1 MELTATISMA
11 VAPVVSFVVVWLLRR
26 RQKPLNL
33 PPGPRGWP
41 VFGSINLL
49 AGPLPP
55 HRALAALAAG
65 HGLLMHLRLGSFH
78 AVVAS
83 SAETARLVL
92 KTDDLAFAD
101 RPPSAMGATMSY
113 GYKGIVQTPYGA
125 YWRMAR
131 KLCATELFSVR
142 RVESFERARG
152 GDARVGRGLF
162 ESGSAGA
169 GAGVEAKER
178 LLNLTMRNILRMA
191 VGEKWSGCH
200 GSEEGLAFRRA
211 LDEAFAVTGAVDN
224 VGEWRVHE
232 LFDRFVEQILD
243 EHEGD
248 RRRRSASVG
257 GGEFPARDLVDV
269 LLQLS
274 EEGGG
279 EAEESEP
286 EARLTRD
293 GVKAFVQDIIVA
305 GTYTAAVTMEWAM
318 AELLRRPDAMAHA
331 AAELDRRDLPALPY
345 LDAVLKETMRLH
357 PVAPFL
363 LPHRAREDAVVGGYD
378 VPAGARV
385 LVNAWAVARDPASW
399 PGESNAFR
407 PERFLAGGGAAEGVD
422 EMAATLANLVHGFTW
437 RLPDGVAPKDV
448 SMEECFGLT
457 ASRKVPLVA
466 VAEAAGAPI
475 SPCSDKNIKI

>member
-92 KTDDLAFAD
+92 KTHDLAFAD

-142 RVESFERARG
+142 RVESFQRARG
-152 GDARVGRGLF
+152 GDARVGARLVRVRQRRRRRRCRG
-162 ESGSAGA
+162 EGA
-169 GAGVEAKER
+169 PPQPDHAEHPPHGGGAEVVGLPRQRGGVGVPARPGRGVRGDRRGGQRRRVGAVSR
-178 LLNLTMRNILRMA
+178 LA
-191 VGEKWSGCH
+191 
-200 GSEEGLAFRRA
+200 RRA
-211 LDEAFAVTGAVDN
+211 GLRRRIK
-224 VGEWRVHE
+224 RVHE

-305 GTYTAAVTMEWAM
+305 GTETAAVTMEWAM

-331 AAELDRRDLPALPY
+331 AAELDR
-345 LDAVLKETMRLH
+345 
-357 PVAPFL
+357 
-363 LPHRAREDAVVGGYD
+363 VVGRD
-378 VPAGARV
+378 R
-385 LVNAWAVARDPASW
+385 WATS
-399 PGESNAFR
+399 
-407 PERFLAGGGAAEGVD
+407 AACR
-422 EMAATLANLVHGFTW
+422 LSLTW
-437 RLPDGVAPKDV
+437 
-448 SMEECFGLT
+448 T
-457 ASRKVPLVA
+457 
-466 VAEAAGAPI
+466 
-475 SPCSDKNIKI
+475 PC